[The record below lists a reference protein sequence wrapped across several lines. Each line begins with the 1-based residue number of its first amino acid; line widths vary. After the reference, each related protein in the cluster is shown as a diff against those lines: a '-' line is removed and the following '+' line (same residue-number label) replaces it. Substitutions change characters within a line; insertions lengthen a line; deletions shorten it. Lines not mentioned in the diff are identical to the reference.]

1 MKYIMALLNKAFI
14 QKFDS
19 FICNISSCLF
29 GNNVLKITNSPIF
42 LGGGKFYKIV
52 RSCICIFLKG
62 IYRLTK
68 KNVYK
73 SKAKF
78 AKALRYFA
86 IINKLNK
93 KSLSVLEFGNSLF
106 FL

>member
-1 MKYIMALLNKAFI
+1 MQHFFLSFWKQCFKNNKFT
-14 QKFDS
+14 D
-19 FICNISSCLF
+19 
-29 GNNVLKITNSPIF
+29 F

-86 IINKLNK
+86 IINKINK
-93 KSLSVLEFGNSLF
+93 KSLSVLEFVNSLF